1 MLVDVPNWSSSKPFL
16 AASTHTVH
24 WSNKKINDRH
34 KRNHFNGRANNIKT
48 DIDKNN
54 IVEMLKPL
62 RWLSWTHAFN
72 QLFITHT
79 PSQCII
85 YIYTHPSTHLTNGFT
100 DDLYNDFC
108 FYFIFSFSSVF
119 CSEFFC
125 CNPKHILIYCAKNIA
140 CLTVFHLTNL
150 HAQKRRMAIFKL
162 KLQKIVQSKW
172 TRIVISYDPNNRTK
186 QMT

>member
-1 MLVDVPNWSSSKPFL
+1 MRLICVPGVIIFKTKIFTVFRHKYVGRCTELIIVETIFGSIN
-16 AASTHTVH
+16 THTVH

-72 QLFITHT
+72 QLFITQT

-85 YIYTHPSTHLTNGFT
+85 YVYTHPSTHLTNGFT

-108 FYFIFSFSSVF
+108 FYFFFSFSSVCF
-119 CSEFFC
+119 FVFC
-125 CNPKHILIYCAKNIA
+125 CYLKHILIYCA
-140 CLTVFHLTNL
+140 
-150 HAQKRRMAIFKL
+150 
-162 KLQKIVQSKW
+162 
-172 TRIVISYDPNNRTK
+172 
-186 QMT
+186 